1 MTANLKVTSLA
12 ASNLDLNQSTL
23 RKYASLL
30 EGYNYPI
37 ARNAQGQRMYS
48 EDNLN
53 KIKELRELLDK
64 GFSLAKAAEMVT
76 VEYQGETL
84 EDLID
89 KIIARLN
96 IIEEK
101 LGM

>member
-1 MTANLKVTSLA
+1 MTVNLKATSLA
-12 ASNLDLNQSTL
+12 ASNLDINQSTL
-23 RKYASLL
+23 RKYATLL

-53 KIKELRELLDK
+53 KIKEFRELVDK
-64 GFSLAKAAEMVT
+64 GFSLTKAAELIT
-76 VEYQGETL
+76 VEYQGETI

-89 KIIARLN
+89 KVIIRLN

-101 LGM
+101 LKI

>member
-1 MTANLKVTSLA
+1 MSTNLKVTSLA

-23 RKYASLL
+23 RKYATLL

-53 KIKELRELLDK
+53 KIKEFKELVDK
-64 GFSLAKAAEMVT
+64 GFSLTKAAEMVT
-76 VEYQGETL
+76 VEYQTETM
-84 EDLID
+84 EE
-89 KIIARLN
+89 
-96 IIEEK
+96 IIEDILERLLRLEK
-101 LGM
+101 LL